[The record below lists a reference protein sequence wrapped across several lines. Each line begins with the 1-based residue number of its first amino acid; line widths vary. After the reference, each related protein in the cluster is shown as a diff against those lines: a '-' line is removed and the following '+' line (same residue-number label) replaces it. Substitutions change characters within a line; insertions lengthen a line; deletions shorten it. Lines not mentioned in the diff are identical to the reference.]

1 MKNTGLF
8 LTRILSKYR
17 IEYLAQLIIILFFLL
32 ENQCNQE
39 ASTCDYAEALQDQ
52 YIIYTDKTI
61 NAFSD
66 ATCQAACTSETSFVC
81 RSYTFR

>member
-1 MKNTGLF
+1 MF
-8 LTRILSKYR
+8 LANIGSNITPLLIDFFS
-17 IEYLAQLIIILFFLL
+17 YLLL

-81 RSYTFR
+81 RSFTFR